1 MQQLQ
6 LLGLVGALNP
16 HQTHPQPCTTISAS
30 APSVSVNPQFTPA
43 VNGTNGNPHHPTA
56 LAQMLA
62 VNPAVAA
69 ATAAA
74 QVAAGGP
81 CKARTLPTIAI
92 ENGSRQPNLNGLNYS
107 MNDLINLQGLQTFDV
122 SAANFQVPVGL

>member
-1 MQQLQ
+1 
-6 LLGLVGALNP
+6 
-16 HQTHPQPCTTISAS
+16 
-30 APSVSVNPQFTPA
+30 
-43 VNGTNGNPHHPTA
+43 
-56 LAQMLA
+56 MLA

-122 SAANFQVPVGL
+122 SAANFHVPVGL